1 MIWLFKV
8 NEVFWNNKPKVNDYY
23 TFDTEDT
30 EFDII
35 QYDVPLYFGLAN
47 YYLLNELNDN
57 ELYYLQYVTVNKNPM
72 RILVS
77 KDNEIYNIIRDFYV
91 NHKNKVK
98 Q

>member
-1 MIWLFKV
+1 MIWLFKAD
-8 NEVFWNNKPKVNDYY
+8 EVFWNNKPKVNDYY